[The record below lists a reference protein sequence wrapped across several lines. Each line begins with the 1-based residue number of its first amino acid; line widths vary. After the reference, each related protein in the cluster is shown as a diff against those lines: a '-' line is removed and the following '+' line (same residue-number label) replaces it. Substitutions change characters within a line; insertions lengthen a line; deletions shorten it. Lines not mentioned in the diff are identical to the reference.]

1 MNCKK
6 IDKCFKIQI
15 IMDKDM
21 LDFQYVEAIKSVC
34 ERCSTHE

>member
-1 MNCKK
+1 MNCPK
-6 IDKCFKIQI
+6 INECFKIQI

-34 ERCSTHE
+34 KDCKQRD